1 MTTVHWEMQ
10 SFIWKLSQLAHAG
23 FNASLNFNFYQG
35 RMFVNFSSDLG
46 EFQVPVKRSKH
57 VKPSQIRRNKRRR
70 EARVVAQNENPS
82 EEGITFPT
90 MNEDIATEAVTNVHD
105 CNEEETLLIEA
116 GTDLKDENDS
126 VLSTTSPMPNAYNYN
141 CILKPEIMYATQSP
155 YEQNDQ
161 VMASSAFVQI
171 SEESTA
177 VNPDELGNSKYW
189 DEMAMMLRYLTARSN
204 QQR

>member
-1 MTTVHWEMQ
+1 
-10 SFIWKLSQLAHAG
+10 
-23 FNASLNFNFYQG
+23 
-35 RMFVNFSSDLG
+35 MFCLWW
-46 EFQVPVKRSKH
+46 VPV
-57 VKPSQIRRNKRRR
+57 VKYFSIEYGLYR
-70 EARVVAQNENPS
+70 
-82 EEGITFPT
+82 
-90 MNEDIATEAVTNVHD
+90 
-105 CNEEETLLIEA
+105 LLASPRHMTAGWIER
-116 GTDLKDENDS
+116 LKDENDS

-204 QQR
+204 QER

>member
-1 MTTVHWEMQ
+1 
-10 SFIWKLSQLAHAG
+10 
-23 FNASLNFNFYQG
+23 
-35 RMFVNFSSDLG
+35 
-46 EFQVPVKRSKH
+46 
-57 VKPSQIRRNKRRR
+57 
-70 EARVVAQNENPS
+70 
-82 EEGITFPT
+82 
-90 MNEDIATEAVTNVHD
+90 MNEDIATEAVINVHD
-105 CNEEETLLIEA
+105 CHEEETLLTEA